1 MSDLAVEDKRG
12 DRWGAIYYADII
24 APQAKKL
31 PDNAFR
37 IWVMLHTY
45 APMERHKGWSVS
57 VERLGEDCGFSRS
70 TVFRALKA
78 LRDSNLVQYFKRGAC
93 NHYILIRPRN
103 PNSDTAPKTRG
114 VRSDTST
121 GSTGDTSTG
130 STGDTH
136 TRSYTSITSNTDEKE
151 QNGNSDTPKV
161 NKNGETLTGFLGET
175 IEELYQELSTMSK
188 RDQGKA
194 LFGGN
199 WLIELRGP
207 LDTFDKW
214 WDLDHHFKER
224 LTHFSEYAWGLGY
237 NFIMDRAVESFA
249 PVLGSAS
256 ARAAFLTECQKI
268 IQAQGR

>member
-1 MSDLAVEDKRG
+1 MSDLAVEDDRG

-24 APQAKKL
+24 APQSKKL

-103 PNSDTAPKTRG
+103 PKSDTAPKVRG

-136 TRSYTSITSNTDEKE
+136 TRSYTSITSITEVKE
-151 QNGNSDTPKV
+151 QNSNSDTPRV
-161 NKNGETLTGFLGET
+161 NKNGVTLTGFLEET
-175 IEELYQELSTMSK
+175 LKELHIELSSMSK

-199 WLIELRGP
+199 WLIELMGP
-207 LDTFDKW
+207 IDSFDKW
-214 WDLDHHFKER
+214 WNLDHYYPFR
-224 LTHFSEYAWGLGY
+224 LGKFSEHEWGLGY
-237 NFIMDRAVESFA
+237 NYVMDKAVESFA
-249 PVLGSAS
+249 PVPGSAKQRS
-256 ARAAFLTECQKI
+256 GFLTECQNI
-268 IQAQGR
+268 VRAQGR